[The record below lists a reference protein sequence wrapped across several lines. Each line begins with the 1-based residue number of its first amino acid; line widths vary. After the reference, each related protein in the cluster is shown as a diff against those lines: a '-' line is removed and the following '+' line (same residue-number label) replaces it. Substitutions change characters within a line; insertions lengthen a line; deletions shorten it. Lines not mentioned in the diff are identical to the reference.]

1 MNTLIKG
8 SALLMLVVASAA
20 VADEYADYRDLSY
33 SSYTLRQTSWSPD
46 QYVGDL
52 KDVVE
57 FADALAH
64 VVEFRSPRN
73 TAFSVDLAAAI
84 RSNEDGDTELES
96 FIGAVESGGI
106 VFRLESSSAD
116 GYIHDYERAGKYLV
130 GERAFDAQYTQLNI
144 GAESERVPGA
154 RWGIG
159 YIEVVQP
166 AEIDFYTARSDGGF
180 TDQPGY
186 PDSLV
191 DPEYTT
197 RLIGLWLASDNLQA
211 AMHDQGGLALSLE
224 RSGNWRHG
232 WGLSMDAVFG
242 FMSGE
247 SSADLEKIVRDN
259 YGLELKYDEPVGLGW
274 SVSYK
279 LEYVLAYRMPS
290 SNMGMSFGVEGRY
303 LQGLYSE
310 DIFGASN
317 SVDSA
322 REAVGQFGIGDNTVF
337 HYGPFVRLAW
347 EI

>member
-247 SSADLEKIVRDN
+247 SSAESGKNR
-259 YGLELKYDEPVGLGW
+259 P
-274 SVSYK
+274 
-279 LEYVLAYRMPS
+279 
-290 SNMGMSFGVEGRY
+290 
-303 LQGLYSE
+303 
-310 DIFGASN
+310 
-317 SVDSA
+317 
-322 REAVGQFGIGDNTVF
+322 GQLW
-337 HYGPFVRLAW
+337 P
-347 EI
+347 